1 MVSINN
7 KVGFYELKGQLQP
20 VPPLEVLMGDYI
32 RTLSIYKPQA
42 LANYVRET
50 SCRNFGPNTITFTSR
65 FHATKSVLEQQ
76 RAKLVTRLI
85 AEGLNAEEGLRRI
98 VTYEVRTYN
107 QRILTIPEME
117 KIRQE
122 FGLAG

>member
-50 SCRNFGPNTITFTSR
+50 SGRNFGPHTITFTSR
-65 FHATKSVLEQQ
+65 LHATKSVLEQQ